1 MGFGPTE
8 KEEHWN
14 NRQMNHSEIHWSENF
29 SKMDRISFVAC
40 EIVEWNFLLLA
51 LIGMYKGVE
60 IGHPGLNWN
69 KSGNLFCK
77 QIHERGGAA

>member
-1 MGFGPTE
+1 
-8 KEEHWN
+8 
-14 NRQMNHSEIHWSENF
+14 MNHSEIHWSEIF

-60 IGHPGLNWN
+60 IGHPGLN
-69 KSGNLFCK
+69 
-77 QIHERGGAA
+77 